1 MPIEVGDKIPNVKL
15 QTMTSNGPRAIS
27 MDEIC
32 RGQKVVLFAV
42 PGAFTSTCSNDHLPG
57 YVKRVDDLKAKG
69 TDVVACVGVND
80 VFVMHAWANARGVDE
95 KILMLA
101 DGNGDFAKAM
111 GREMDSRAFGMGIR
125 SQRYAAIIED
135 GVLKALHVDEP
146 GEVRASGADAILAGL

>member
-15 QTMTSNGPRAIS
+15 HTMTSKGPRAIA

-57 YVKRVDDLKAKG
+57 YVKWADDIRAKG
-69 TDVVACVGVND
+69 VDVVACVAVND

-95 KILMLA
+95 KILMLS

-111 GREMDSRAFGMGIR
+111 GRELDSRGFGMGIR

-135 GVLKALHVDEP
+135 VVLKALHKDEP
-146 GEVRASGADAILAGL
+146 GEVKSSGPEAILAEL